1 MIYTEKDLVRV
12 AKRDNNKKRG
22 YLVVDPL
29 QGKHVPAVPTKAL
42 NLFKSLSEH
51 IKNKYDNDK
60 ILVIGFAE
68 TATAI
73 GAQVAIELEARY
85 IQTTREVIEGVEYLF
100 FSEAHSHATEQKL
113 VKDDIDIAL
122 ECVDRIIFVEDEVTT
137 GNTIMNIINLLCAT
151 YDKKIDF
158 TILSLLNGMDEDAIK
173 RCESRNI
180 DIHYVLK
187 TDHSEFESRA
197 DVYATDGDYI
207 EVDNKAND
215 NYRLW
220 DVNGYLNARRLVG
233 GRDYVEACQL
243 LWEGIKDKLDIANE
257 ENILVVGTEEF
268 MYPALYVGA
277 QLEGIGCGVRCHSTT
292 RSPIAVSNDSE
303 YPLHTRY
310 ELESVYDTN
319 RVTYI
324 YDIERYDRVIV
335 ITDSQVSD
343 KGMLN
348 SLINAIQKNNEKIE
362 VVRWN

>member
-1 MIYTEKDLVRV
+1 MVYTEKDLVRV

-29 QGKHVPAVPTKAL
+29 QGKHVPAVPTKAI
-42 NLFKSLSEH
+42 NLFKNLSEH
-51 IKNKYDNDK
+51 IKNKYESDK
-60 ILVIGFAE
+60 VLVIGFAE

-122 ECVDRIIFVEDEVTT
+122 EDVDRIVFVEDEVTT

-151 YDKKIDF
+151 YTKKIDF
-158 TILSLLNGMDEDAIK
+158 TILSLLNGMDEDALK
-173 RCESRNI
+173 RCEDRNI

-197 DVYATDGDYI
+197 DVYATDGDYV
-207 EVDNKAND
+207 EPDNRENG

-220 DVNGYLNARRLVG
+220 DASGYLNARRLING
-233 GRDYVEACQL
+233 KDYANACQL
-243 LWEGIKDKLDIANE
+243 LWEYINDRLKVTSG
-257 ENILVVGTEEF
+257 ENVLVVGTEEF
-268 MYPALYVGA
+268 MYPALYVGS
-277 QLEGIGCGVRCHSTT
+277 QLEGIGCSVRCHSTT
-292 RSPIAVSNDSE
+292 RSPIAVSKDSE

-310 ELESVYDTN
+310 ELASVFDKD
-319 RVTYI
+319 RVTYL
-324 YDIERYDRVIV
+324 YDIEKYDRVVI
-335 ITDSQVSD
+335 ITDSQLSD
-343 KGMLN
+343 MSLLN
-348 SLINAIQKNNEKIE
+348 TLVNAIGKNNDNIE

>member
-1 MIYTEKDLVRV
+1 MVYSEQDLVRV

-29 QGKHVPAVPTKAL
+29 QGKHVPAVPTKAI
-42 NLFKSLSEH
+42 NLFKNLSEH

-60 ILVIGFAE
+60 VLVIGFAE

-73 GAQVAIELEARY
+73 GAQVAIELGAKY
-85 IQTTREVIEGVEYLF
+85 IQTTREVIEKVEYLF

-113 VKDDIDIAL
+113 VKDDIDIAI
-122 ECVDRIIFVEDEVTT
+122 EAVDRIIFVEDEVTT

-158 TILSLLNGMDEDAIK
+158 TILSLLNGMDEDALK
-173 RCESRNI
+173 RCESKNI
-180 DIHYVLK
+180 DIYYVLK

-207 EVDNKAND
+207 APDNKDND
-215 NYRLW
+215 NYRLL
-220 DVNGYLNARRLVG
+220 DASGYLNARRLIDG
-233 GRDYVEACQL
+233 SDYANACQN
-243 LWEGIKDKLDIANE
+243 LWQHIKENIDIASD

-277 QLEGIGCGVRCHSTT
+277 QLEGMGCSVRCHSTT
-292 RSPIAVSNDSE
+292 RSPIAVSKDSE
-303 YPLHTRY
+303 YPLHVRY
-310 ELESVYDTN
+310 ELESVFDKN
-319 RVTYI
+319 RVTYL
-324 YDIERYDRVIV
+324 YDIDKYDRVVV
-335 ITDSQVSD
+335 ITDASLED
-343 KGMLN
+343 KSFIY
-348 SLINAIQKNNEKIE
+348 SLINALQSKNDKIE